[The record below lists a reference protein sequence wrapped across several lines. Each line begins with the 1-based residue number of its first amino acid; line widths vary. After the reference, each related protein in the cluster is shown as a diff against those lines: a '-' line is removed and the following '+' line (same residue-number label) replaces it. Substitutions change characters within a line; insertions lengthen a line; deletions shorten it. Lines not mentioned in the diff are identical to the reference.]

1 MLIPPKDMYGF
12 NTISIK
18 IPVTFFIEIEKNS
31 KTCMEP
37 QKQNKTKPKPLI
49 C

>member
-1 MLIPPKDMYGF
+1 MPPKDMDGF
-12 NTISIK
+12 NAISIK

-31 KTCMEP
+31 KICMEP